1 MEERSLIAEI
11 EGTFASGSVE
21 KQAEIV
27 RRVTDLFLAGAD
39 NYSDE
44 HVDLFDGVISRLAE
58 KIETKAR
65 AELAHRLAPA
75 DNAPPMTVRNLA
87 RDKSIEVAGPIL
99 SRSNRLTDED
109 LLAIAS
115 DDSQDRL
122 LAISKRF
129 RLSEKVS
136 DALVM
141 HGNRDVVLSVT
152 RNEGARFSDAGY
164 GKLVDRSINDE
175 VLAICVSMRKDIP
188 QAHFNALIAKASE
201 VVFEKLVASNP
212 HAVYEVH
219 RVLADITGQDAG
231 AQPKAKRDYRE
242 AAAQFDI
249 VRRGGTPVDS
259 VVCDYAT
266 KGKFEETVA
275 ALSALCQVPSKLVES
290 IMNDSRA
297 ESDFALIL
305 AKAAGLSWPTAKQI
319 CILRR
324 KAFRYSPQAI
334 EAARRSFDRLQLATA
349 QRLVRFYNERH
360 SALANFQELAHQI
373 RAQDSTAP
381 VSAEHPSI
389 RTSGTI
395 GRPMP
400 PDASPE
406 SACD

>member
-11 EGTFASGSVE
+11 EGTFATGSAE

-39 NYSDE
+39 TYSDL

-65 AELAHRLAPA
+65 VELAHRLAPA
-75 DNAPPMTVRNLA
+75 DNAPPMTVRRLA
-87 RDKSIEVAGPIL
+87 RDQSIDVAGPIL
-99 SRSNRLTDED
+99 RRSNRLTDED

-115 DDSQDRL
+115 NDSQDRL
-122 LAISKRF
+122 LAISKRSS
-129 RLSEKVS
+129 LSEKVS
-136 DALVM
+136 DVLVT

-152 RNEGARFSDAGY
+152 QNEGARFSDASY
-164 GKLVDRSINDE
+164 NKLVDRSINDE

-188 QAHFNALIAKASE
+188 QVHFDALISKASE
-201 VVFEKLVASNP
+201 VVFDKLVASNP
-212 HAVYEVH
+212 NAVYEVH
-219 RVLADITGQDAG
+219 KVLTEITGQDAA
-231 AQPKAKRDYRE
+231 AQQKVKRDYRE

-249 VRRGGTPVDS
+249 VRRSGTPVDP
-259 VVCDYAT
+259 VVCEYAA

-275 ALSALCQVPSKLVES
+275 ALSALCGTPTRLVES
-290 IMNDSRA
+290 VMNDSRA

-305 AKAAGLSWPTAKQI
+305 AKAAGLSWTTAKQI

-360 SALANFQELAHQI
+360 SALANFQELAQHI
-373 RAQDSTAP
+373 RAQESTAP
-381 VSAEHPSI
+381 GLSC
-389 RTSGTI
+389 
-395 GRPMP
+395 
-400 PDASPE
+400 AS
-406 SACD
+406 